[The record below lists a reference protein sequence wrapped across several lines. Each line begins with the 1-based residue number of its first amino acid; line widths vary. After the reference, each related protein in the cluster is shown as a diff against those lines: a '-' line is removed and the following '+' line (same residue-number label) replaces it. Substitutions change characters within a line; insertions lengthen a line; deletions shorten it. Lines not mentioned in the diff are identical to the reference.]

1 MKRRHFAAVLLA
13 IVLLTAPALS
23 GVSVPSA
30 RATIFDDFAEWV
42 VSPFIEPFGEATP
55 TPSPAPR
62 LLEGLFKDRV
72 DVESTR
78 APIFTPTPTLK
89 VFIPVDSIDLDPPA
103 IKDLFPTAT
112 PKPTAKPTAK
122 PAQPAATKAPSQP
135 AGPVGNPGQ
144 ASKGFKGAILNPV
157 GLPVLSLR
165 PALTDQ
171 WFMLTPIDLADE
183 GRQNYRLIAN
193 NRHEVGW
200 VKTIIQDG
208 TLTVQTEIL
217 NGVKVI
223 DPFLTFFKDLDDIK
237 TLDVRLLANKRFP
250 LEQPIPIAQ
259 TFAEDQ
265 KVLLYLHITADYGAN
280 VKGMTEFIPE
290 NYASY
295 MADLL
300 ELLD

>member
-1 MKRRHFAAVLLA
+1 MKRRHLAAVLLA

-23 GVSVPSA
+23 GVSVPTA
-30 RATIFDDFAEWV
+30 RATIFEDFANWI
-42 VSPFIEPFGEATP
+42 VSPFIEPFDEAP
-55 TPSPAPR
+55 STPSPTPR
-62 LLEGLFKDRV
+62 LLEGLLKDSV
-72 DVESTR
+72 DLESTR
-78 APIFTPTPTLK
+78 VPILTPTPRIIAPLDK
-89 VFIPVDSIDLDPPA
+89 VDLNPPS
-103 IKDLFPTAT
+103 IKDLFPDPT
-112 PKPTAKPTAK
+112 PKPTAKPTSK
-122 PAQPAATKAPSQP
+122 PAQPAPTKAPSQP
-135 AGPVGNPGQ
+135 AGPAGNPGQ
-144 ASKGFKGAILNPV
+144 TSKGFKGAVLNPV

-171 WFMLTPIDLADE
+171 WIMLTPIDLADE
-183 GRQNYRLIAN
+183 GRQNYQLIAN
-193 NRHEVGW
+193 NRNEVGW

-217 NGVKVI
+217 DGVKVI
-223 DPFLTFFKDLDDIK
+223 DPFLTFFKDLNDIK

-259 TFAEDQ
+259 TFGEDQ
-265 KVLLYLHITADYGAN
+265 KVLLYLHITADYAAN

-300 ELLD
+300 DLLD